1 MWHPGRLGTREAPAS
16 RGLFSEEQ
24 RELVESK
31 DVDGLQGVGKAKEG
45 ECAAVDSAAVWCRA
59 WGGCITPRV
68 ECITHG
74 VRA

>member
-1 MWHPGRLGTREAPAS
+1 MRHPAGLGTRGAPAS
-16 RGLFSEEQ
+16 RGLFSQEQ

-45 ECAAVDSAAVWCRA
+45 ECAAANSAVVWSRA
-59 WGGCITPRV
+59 WGGCITHRV